1 MQTERQEHKATRKLF
16 KESKELNEEMEDK
29 IKDATKKLE
38 RHQEDLKRF
47 TFVGFSNLL
56 QLSASFNEL
65 LNPFNH
71 VIGLKKL

>member
-1 MQTERQEHKATRKLF
+1 
-16 KESKELNEEMEDK
+16 MEDK

-71 VIGLKKL
+71 AIGLKKL